1 MIKAIFFLKRKA
13 GLTHEQF
20 RECYES
26 HARLGQD
33 WFGHLL
39 VSYERNYVGEVR
51 RSRSHGR
58 EQADWEY
65 DCITEWVLASEEAL
79 EKVYR
84 ILRDPEIGQIF
95 YEDEERFLDR
105 EALYSVV
112 CREDAVVN
120 TGTGGGHL
128 FHSREAMG

>member
-20 RECYES
+20 REHYES
-26 HARLGQD
+26 HAKLGQD
-33 WFGHLL
+33 YFGHLL
-39 VSYERNYVGEVR
+39 VSYERNYVGTVR

-58 EQADWEY
+58 EQAEWDY
-65 DCITEWVLASEEAL
+65 DCITEWVLTSEEAL
-79 EKVYR
+79 EDIYR
-84 ILRDPEIGQIF
+84 ILRDPVIGQVF

-112 CREDAVVN
+112 CREGDIVN

-128 FHSREAMG
+128 FRERES

>member
-20 RECYES
+20 RERYES
-26 HARLGQD
+26 HAKLGQD
-33 WFGHLL
+33 YFGHLL
-39 VSYERNYVGEVR
+39 VRYERNYVGEVR

-58 EQADWEY
+58 EQADWDF
-65 DCITEWVLASEEAL
+65 DCITEWVLNSEDAL
-79 EKVYR
+79 EDIYR
-84 ILRDPEIGQIF
+84 ILRDPVIGQVF
-95 YEDEERFLDR
+95 YEDEEGFLDR

-112 CREDAVVN
+112 CRDNDVVN

-128 FHSREAMG
+128 LREREG